1 MQSLFTIDLRRN
13 RSNSNAQN
21 EELNNYQGILRAI
34 KGDIRKIHRTASNDD
49 MNPSV
54 EVLATLADVPVD
66 LEAVRE
72 EELSDQAILEA
83 HKQAQEEA
91 QLSGEVFVV
100 YIHVHVYVC
109 KIGLIPSNY
118 MKQLFYGIEWYTRCM
133 KMLHDNIIIAVWLF
147 TSAMHVEPNL

>member
-1 MQSLFTIDLRRN
+1 
-13 RSNSNAQN
+13 
-21 EELNNYQGILRAI
+21 
-34 KGDIRKIHRTASNDD
+34 

-66 LEAVRE
+66 LEALRK
-72 EELSDQAILEA
+72 EELNDQAILEA

-91 QLSGEVFVV
+91 QLPGEVFVV

-109 KIGLIPSNY
+109 KIRLIPSNY
-118 MKQLFYGIEWYTRCM
+118 VKQLFYGFEWYTRYM

-147 TSAMHVEPNL
+147 PLQCMWSHTYRLLTCN